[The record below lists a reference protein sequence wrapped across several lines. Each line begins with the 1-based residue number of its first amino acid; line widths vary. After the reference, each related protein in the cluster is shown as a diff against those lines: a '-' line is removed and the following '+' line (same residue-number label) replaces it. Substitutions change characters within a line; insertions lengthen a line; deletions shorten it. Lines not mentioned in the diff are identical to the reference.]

1 MIWCTRRGDA
11 YALLE
16 KTVRD
21 HWGLVPLPSIA
32 RREGGKPYFPDHPDC
47 HFSLS
52 HTADLCACAL
62 SDTPVGI
69 DIELV
74 RPRKEGL
81 PAYVFGEGE
90 LVWFREG
97 GSRWEDFYTLW
108 TLKESRCKYTGRG
121 LDRSPRALA
130 APLLEPGGLGER
142 EGLWFRTY
150 GGEGWRAA
158 ACAARRE
165 DLPGAAHQPD
175 LVCADLAALCVELG

>member
-108 TLKESRCKYTGRG
+108 TLKEARVKCTGEG
-121 LDRSPRALA
+121 LFHRPPRDIAVPLLKPGTSAELNGFVFTALA
-130 APLLEPGGLGER
+130 
-142 EGLWFRTY
+142 
-150 GGEGWRAA
+150 GEGWRGAV
-158 ACAARRE
+158 CQRRI
-165 DLPGAAHQPD
+165 PRP
-175 LVCADLAALCVELG
+175 